1 MADNSYQ
8 SNMYDIDLSNI
19 DDSELEKLSSR
30 IENFYKNDSAQKS
43 QLSYHWERNHLMLD
57 GYQWL
62 IYENSKDQGVGG
74 LWSKLT
80 PNPQNEYIPRPVTN
94 IMYDAYQTLKGYL
107 LKNKPRSTVRPN
119 TQAQKDKSAAKI
131 AELCVEANFERLK
144 EAYNF
149 EHAASCLL
157 TYGTVF
163 KKDYWDTSTLEM
175 IKVPKM
181 KQQPKIDP
189 ATGQM
194 VGMEE
199 VQEIDPM
206 TGDPMF
212 DELPLGDVNTGIV
225 EPYRIALDPY
235 CVNLH
240 EARWIMEYS
249 IRPIEWVLENYD
261 KVGDG
266 YTGFA
271 REIKEEKNL
280 PNSMRRFFQLKT
292 SSGVRGVNSNLT
304 GFATTSGSEMI
315 ENSCIVKEYY
325 ERPTRK
331 HPQGRLVVVAS
342 GKTLY
347 AGPSPY
353 KGNELGDWHP
363 YSECRWELVPGRFWG
378 KSPFDDASEIQKQ
391 INSIDSIIILTRKT
405 MAVPQKLIP
414 HTAGIALGTWTG
426 QPGQEIFYRATEGA
440 VPETIA
446 PAGVD
451 PQVWKER
458 EQRVEDFKNITG
470 AVDIL
475 KGDRPPGVTAASAL
489 NLLFEVGTG
498 KLFPILDRWKLFVES
513 SQKKQLKLIAN
524 KYKEPRDKYIAML
537 RMRNKDLSEEAISK
551 FIGQDLY
558 DNCNVIIEAASSI
571 PKLKSA
577 EQALLMELANMGVL
591 NLENPANRYE
601 FLTRF
606 GVQGFDTDYSS
617 DVKRAEWENDIIDD
631 IKLNPDTHPVVLM
644 TDNHEIHKAIHADRT
659 KKPSFMEL
667 APEIQQLYFQ
677 HMQEHD
683 DFIAQAQ
690 QEAAIQAAMTGAPPA
705 PPQGNPMEAPVETRK
720 GTNMSK
726 DVQQALMADTRGP
739 MGAIGG

>member
-1 MADNSYQ
+1 M
-8 SNMYDIDLSNI
+8 SNNVTQTNAYDIDLSSI
-19 DDSELEKLSSR
+19 DNAEVDKLASR
-30 IENFYKNDSAQKS
+30 IESFYKNDSAQKS

-94 IMYDAYQTLKGYL
+94 VMFDAYQTLKGYL

-119 TQAQKDKSAAKI
+119 TQNQKDKTAAKI
-131 AELCVEANFERLK
+131 AEMCVEVNYEKLK
-144 EAYNF
+144 EAYNL
-149 EHAASCLL
+149 EHAASCLI

-163 KKDYWDTSTLEM
+163 KKDYWDTST
-175 IKVPKM
+175 IQIVKVPKM
-181 KQQPKIDP
+181 TQQPKIDP
-189 ATGQM
+189 MTGQM
-194 VGMEE
+194 IGMEE
-199 VQEIDPM
+199 VQEVDPL
-206 TGDPMF
+206 TGDPLF
-212 DELPLGDVNTGIV
+212 DEHPLGDVNTAII

-235 CVNLH
+235 AVNLH

-249 IRPIEWVLENYD
+249 IRPMEWVKENYG

-266 YTGFA
+266 YTG
-271 REIKEEKNL
+271 RTEEIKEEKNL

-315 ENSCIVKEYY
+315 ENSCVVKEYY

-331 HPQGRLVVVAS
+331 NPQGRLVVVAS
-342 GKTLY
+342 NIPLY
-347 AGPSPY
+347 VGPSPY
-353 KGNELGDWHP
+353 KGNEMGDWHP

-378 KSPFDDASEIQKQ
+378 KSAFDDASEIQKQ

-414 HTAGIALGTWTG
+414 HTAGIAVGTWTG
-426 QPGQEIFYRATEGA
+426 QPGQEIYYRATEGA

-498 KLFPILDRWKLFVES
+498 KLFPILDRWKMFIES

-524 KYKEPRDKYIAML
+524 KYKEPRDQYIAML
-537 RMRNKDLSEEAISK
+537 KMRNSDLTEESINK

-558 DNCNVIIEAASSI
+558 DNCNVIIEAASAI

-577 EQALLMELANMGVL
+577 EQAQLAELANMNVL
-591 NLENPANRYE
+591 GLENPANRYE

-606 GVQGFDTDYSS
+606 GIQGFDTDYSS
-617 DVKRAEWENDIIDD
+617 DVKRAKWENDNLDELMI
-631 IKLNPDTHPVVLM
+631 NPENKPVVLM
-644 TDNHEIHKAIHADRT
+644 VDNHDIHKSIHSDRI
-659 KKPSFMEL
+659 KQPSFMDL
-667 APEIQQLYFQ
+667 PPEIQEAYFM
-677 HMQEHD
+677 HLQEHD
-683 DFIAQAQ
+683 EFMQQQQ
-690 QEAAIQAAMTGAPPA
+690 QEMMIQAAMTGQPPAPPA
-705 PPQGNPMEAPVETRK
+705 PNPMDAPIEPK
-720 GTNMSK
+720 QGSDMSK
-726 DVQQALMADTRGP
+726 EMKQAMAADIKGP
-739 MGAIGG
+739 IGMIGA